1 MKNAIGVDKRKT
13 MKNAIVDIET
23 ESLNPSKIHCIV
35 AKDITTSEV
44 NVWDHTNLETFKPWA
59 STVDNFIMHNGV
71 SFDAPILNRL
81 LNTNIKLKQVIDT
94 LILSQLFNPIR
105 DGGHSLS
112 AWGARLGHPKGEQE
126 DFSTYTKEMLEYC
139 KNDVDVTETLYKQL
153 SLEKGNFSTY
163 SIKLEHKIRAII
175 DQQERNGFTLNM
187 QKAIGL
193 LARLTDEA
201 NRLESWAKI
210 EFEPTAV
217 ELKTKTKYI
226 PFNIGSR
233 QQIATRLEER
243 GWKPKQFTDK
253 GNIIVS
259 EEILNKINM
268 EEAKQFSRFFL
279 LQKRIAQIQSWINC
293 CDDTTGK
300 VHGRVLTLRTIT
312 GRMAHHNPN
321 MAQVPAVRSPFGKE
335 CRDCWTVSNPHT
347 HTLVGTDAAGLELR
361 VLAHLMNNKD
371 YTNEI
376 LNGDVHTANMK
387 MAGLTDRDQ
396 AKTFIYAFCYGAGA
410 AKLGKIVG
418 VNKTE
423 GQKLIDRFLTNMP
436 ALDRVRKQVLK
447 AAEGGRI
454 KGMDGRTLIVR
465 SPHAALNTI
474 IQGAGATICKDW
486 LVNMTQRINSTGVDA
501 KLVASI
507 HDEYQFEVAKKDV
520 QRFGTITKEAIKD
533 TEHTLNLRCP
543 LDSTW
548 QDGETWAMTH

>member
-1 MKNAIGVDKRKT
+1 MKT

-112 AWGARLGHPKGEQE
+112 AWGERLGHPKGEQE

-153 SLEKGNFSTY
+153 SLEKGNFSSY

-210 EFEPTAV
+210 EFEPTIV

-259 EEILNKINM
+259 EAILDKINM
-268 EEAKQFSRFFL
+268 KEAKQFSRFFL

-293 CDDTTGK
+293 CDDNTGK
-300 VHGRVLTLRTIT
+300 VHGRVLTLRTVT

-361 VLAHLMNNKD
+361 VLAHMIKDKD
-371 YTNEI
+371 YINEVV
-376 LNGDVHTANMK
+376 NGDVHTANMK

-418 VNKTE
+418 GSTSE
-423 GQKLIDRFLTNMP
+423 GYRLIDRFLTRMP
-436 ALDRVRKQVLK
+436 ALAETRKKVLL

-454 KGMDGRTLIVR
+454 KGLDGRTLIVR
-465 SPHAALNTI
+465 SPHTALNTI
-474 IQGAGATICKDW
+474 IQGFGASICKDW

>member
-1 MKNAIGVDKRKT
+1 MWMWRKFWYMKNVT
-13 MKNAIVDIET
+13 LDIET
-23 ESLNPSKIHCIV
+23 DSLNPSKIHCIV
-35 AKDITTSEV
+35 AKDLNTSKV
-44 NVWDHTNLETFKPWA
+44 KVWDHTNLETFKPWA
-59 STVDNFIMHNGV
+59 SNVNNFIMHNGV
-71 SFDAPILNRL
+71 SFDAPVLNKL
-81 LNTNIKLKQVIDT
+81 LGANIKLKQVIDT
-94 LILSQLFNPIR
+94 LILSQLFNPTR

-112 AWGARLGHPKGEQE
+112 AWGQRLGHPKGEQE
-126 DFSTYTKEMLEYC
+126 DFSTYTEDMLEYC

-153 SLEKGNFSTY
+153 SKEKGNFSSY
-163 SIKLEHKIRAII
+163 SIKLEHKVRAII

-187 QKAIGL
+187 EKAIGL

-201 NRLESWAKI
+201 NGLESWSKK
-210 EFEPTAV
+210 EFEPTVV

-233 QQIATRLEER
+233 QQIASRLMDR
-243 GWKPKQFTDK
+243 GWKPKQYTDK
-253 GNIIVS
+253 GNVIVS
-259 EEILNKINM
+259 EAILDKINM

-293 CDDTTGK
+293 CDDNTGR
-300 VHGRVLTLRTIT
+300 VHGRVLTLKTVT

-361 VLAHLMNNKD
+361 VVAHLMNDKD
-371 YTNEI
+371 YTNEV
-376 LNGDVHTANMK
+376 LHGDVHTANMK

-396 AKTFIYAFCYGAGA
+396 AKTFIYAFLYGAGA
-410 AKLGKIVG
+410 AKIGSIVG
-418 VNKTE
+418 VNKQQ
-423 GQKLIDRFLTNMP
+423 GQELIDRFLRNMP
-436 ALDRVRKQVLK
+436 ALNRIRKQVLK

-454 KGMDGRTLIVR
+454 KGMDGRTLMIR
-465 SPHAALNTI
+465 SPHAALNTL

-486 LVNMTQRINSTGVDA
+486 LVNMIQRINSTGVDA

-507 HDEYQFEVAKKDV
+507 HDEYQFEVAKKDL
-520 QRFGTITKEAIKD
+520 QRFGTITREAIKD
-533 TEHTLNLRCP
+533 TERNLNLRCP

-548 QDGETWAMTH
+548 QNGETWAMTH